1 MKKKELVEQL
11 QSAREQL
18 KDYNRFI
25 DLMRDEEDPKG
36 ILTRLNRTVG
46 RILMLLE
53 ANEVKEVAHPTNKAI
68 EKPVFGKKGS
78 LVKVRPCGD
87 KYGKKTYLGFL
98 IGEVALGSSWSVSDG
113 KIQLEFAGHNP
124 AIFVPELG
132 EIIYGAES
140 WWGVIKSE
148 DELKEITD
156 SDIDN
161 VWYVKLLKE
170 KMNSKND

>member
-1 MKKKELVEQL
+1 MKKQELVEKL
-11 QSAREQL
+11 ESAREQL
-18 KDYNRFI
+18 KDYNKFI
-25 DLMRDEEDPKG
+25 DLMRDKEDPKG
-36 ILTRLNRTVG
+36 ILTRLNQTVG

-68 EKPVFGKKGS
+68 EKPVFGETGS

-98 IGEVALGSSWSVSDG
+98 IGEVALGSSWSVSDD

-140 WWGVIKSE
+140 WWEEIESE